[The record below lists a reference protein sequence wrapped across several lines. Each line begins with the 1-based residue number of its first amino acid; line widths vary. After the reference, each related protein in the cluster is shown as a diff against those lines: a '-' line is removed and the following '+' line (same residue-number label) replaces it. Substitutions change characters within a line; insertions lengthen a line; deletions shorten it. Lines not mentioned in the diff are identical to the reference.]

1 MAFLER
7 IEEPYVV
14 ERLRREA
21 WDIFKGAHLHDCY
34 EIYYLEDGE
43 IVHFVD
49 ETPYTART
57 GDFVL
62 IPPGKVHKTLPRHSQ
77 AHTRI
82 LIYLPAAFLKEVAD
96 ETLFE
101 SFGRILVTTGNRRV
115 AERLLHGLLQEDAGE
130 ANPTLIRAMMTELL
144 VYLNRWA
151 RLESPQT
158 EQEPQTGMEHK
169 VREMTEFLDVHFS
182 EPVTLP
188 DLAERF
194 YLNPTYL
201 SRIFRQVTGMTYT
214 EYLTRCR
221 LKEAAH
227 LLLTTDRKVAEIA
240 VLVGFHSDNHF
251 CKIFRKHMGTSPRK
265 FRETK

>member
-1 MAFLER
+1 MPFLEK
-7 IEEPYVV
+7 IEVPYMV
-14 ERLRREA
+14 ERCRREA

-49 ETPYTART
+49 EKTYTART

-82 LIYLPAAFLKEVAD
+82 LIYLPEAFMQSVGD
-96 ETLFE
+96 EGLFDC
-101 SFGRILVTTGNRRV
+101 FDRILVTTGNRRV
-115 AERLLHGLLQEDAGE
+115 SGRILDGLLKEDAGE
-130 ANPTLIRAMMTELL
+130 ANPTLMRAMMAELL

-151 RLESPQT
+151 RLEQP
-158 EQEPQTGMEHK
+158 EKEEEPKSGMERK
-169 VREMTEFLDVHFS
+169 VREMTEYLDAHFS

-188 DLAERF
+188 ELAERF

-201 SRIFRQVTGMTYT
+201 SRIFRRVTGMTYT
-214 EYLTRCR
+214 EYLTRRR
-221 LKEAAH
+221 LKEAVF
-227 LLLTTDRKVAEIA
+227 LLNTTDQKVAEIA
-240 VLVGFHSDNHF
+240 ARVGFRSDNHF
-251 CKIFRKHMGTSPRK
+251 CKIFRQHMGTSPRR
-265 FRETK
+265 FREA